1 MKGAFSGESSRARR
15 LRVGFV
21 PLIDCAP
28 LMVAKEQ
35 GIFGDFGLEV
45 TLIRQPGWASVRDKI
60 SSGELDATHA
70 LAGLAFATTFGI
82 GCAPAACISGLLLN
96 THGDAITLSQRWI
109 DAGIDSAVALAAS
122 LRRGAFARPPVLGVV
137 HPVSTHH
144 FLLREWLEAAG
155 IRPAEEVA
163 IVTVP
168 PQLMGRNLAAGHLDG
183 FCVGEPWNTE
193 AVVSGHGKCVATS
206 AALSPLHP
214 EKALVVRQEFAQRRS
229 DEHARLTGA
238 LLEAC
243 RFCDV
248 CENAEWLAR
257 WLARPEYVRLPED
270 LLLRSLRGEVL
281 SANCGERLRLHR
293 FFGEEVNRPSTE
305 KANWLLNRMGAAGLL
320 AGAVRGRAGGGDV
333 FQPEWYD
340 RAAEPRQKDEPRAKG
355 LGQRRSRSGGSASGT
370 TGVRRPA

>member
-1 MKGAFSGESSRARR
+1 MKKAYSGDSSRAKR

-28 LMVAKEQ
+28 LVVAKEQ

-70 LAGLAFATTFGI
+70 LAGLAFATTLGI
-82 GCAPAACISGLLLN
+82 GCAPVPCISGLLLN
-96 THGDAITLSQRWI
+96 THGDGITLSQRWI
-109 DAGIDSAVALAAS
+109 DAGIDSAAALASA
-122 LRRGAFARPPVLGVV
+122 LRRGAFESPPVLGVV

-155 IRPAEEVA
+155 IRPAADVA

-193 AVVSGHGKCVATS
+193 AVLSGHGTCVATS

-214 EKALVVRQEFAQRRS
+214 EKALVVRREFAERRS
-229 DEHARLTGA
+229 EEHARLTGA

-248 CENAEWLAR
+248 RENAERVAR
-257 WLARPEYVRLPED
+257 WLAGPEYVRLPES
-270 LLLRSLRGEVL
+270 LLLRSLQGDAL
-281 SANCGERLRLHR
+281 NANCGERLRLHR

-320 AGAVRGRAGGGDV
+320 AGTLMGLPVCADV
-333 FQPEWYD
+333 FQPEWHD
-340 RAAEPRQKDEPRAKG
+340 RATEQMQPQQPETGEP
-355 LGQRRSRSGGSASGT
+355 GQRRGRKGHRSSGA
-370 TGVRRPA
+370 TGLRRPA